1 MLTREKLVE
10 LYRSRSDKHVLS
22 IYLNAEEHD
31 PAKRRAWRRAF
42 DHVLEHVSRTVDPAD
57 HEDYEAAL
65 THIRKELR
73 QYDAFLPERGWA
85 GFADAGGLLYA
96 EAMPVPMPDLGC
108 WEEGPHVAPYVR
120 ALKQSRPVLVVLV
133 DSRRAH
139 IYRYQDG
146 SLSNAQE
153 LVTEG
158 INEDIADYNTSKR
171 ASTHTGTRGETGTDV
186 AQRLQEAHTDRMLKQ
201 VAELIPAE
209 AGGDGFVVIGGPH
222 EVISS
227 TVSRLHKSM
236 NGRVHEDVT
245 LNFDMSVADIR
256 KATEQAASKLSEQRH
271 AELVAELIDTAR
283 SGGRASLGREA
294 TEVALLDRRVE
305 FLILSRELAAREPEY
320 VDECVGR
327 AFEQSAE
334 VEEVGGTAGARLDA
348 EADGIGARV
357 RFTT

>member
-1 MLTREKLVE
+1 
-10 LYRSRSDKHVLS
+10 
-22 IYLNAEEHD
+22 
-31 PAKRRAWRRAF
+31 
-42 DHVLEHVSRTVDPAD
+42 
-57 HEDYEAAL
+57 
-65 THIRKELR
+65 
-73 QYDAFLPERGWA
+73 
-85 GFADAGGLLYA
+85 
-96 EAMPVPMPDLGC
+96 
-108 WEEGPHVAPYVR
+108 
-120 ALKQSRPVLVVLV
+120 
-133 DSRRAH
+133 
-139 IYRYQDG
+139 
-146 SLSNAQE
+146 
-153 LVTEG
+153 
-158 INEDIADYNTSKR
+158 
-171 ASTHTGTRGETGTDV
+171 
-186 AQRLQEAHTDRMLKQ
+186 MLKQ

-209 AGGDGFVVIGGPH
+209 AGGDGFVVIGGLH

-227 TVSRLHKSM
+227 MVSRLHKSM

-271 AELVAELIDTAR
+271 AELVAALIDTAR